1 LQHALR
7 VEFMKTYAV
16 SAQISAPFP

>member
-1 LQHALR
+1 LQRALR